1 MWFSAWVGDW
11 GTKAGC
17 AGPAGRARA
26 AEVPDLCPG
35 RYLASSFL
43 HTHSFMYTHNFVAHL
58 LCVHLCL
65 DSQVESLGSCVKPLE
80 GLTPNLSHYSITKV
94 AAGGPRAEG
103 SSGAT
108 LGGAEKG
115 TAGPSRPGAGT
126 GPSPNTNRTTKMQC
140 CQWPSPRAA
149 E

>member
-1 MWFSAWVGDW
+1 MIGALKQAVQGLLEEREQQKYQIYALEGIWPVLFFIH
-11 GTKAGC
+11 T
-17 AGPAGRARA
+17 
-26 AEVPDLCPG
+26 
-35 RYLASSFL
+35 ASCMHTILL
-43 HTHSFMYTHNFVAHL
+43 HIYVL
-58 LCVHLCL
+58 HLCL

-80 GLTPNLSHYSITKV
+80 RLTPNLSHYSITKV

-103 SSGAT
+103 SSRAT

-126 GPSPNTNRTTKMQC
+126 GPSPNTNRTTKVQC